1 MDQFIVSAR
10 KYRPTTFEDVVGQR
24 QVAETLMHEINN
36 NKLAQ
41 AFLFTGPRGVGK
53 TTCARILAKVINAQ
67 DGGDPNQDYAFN
79 IFELDAASNNSVE
92 DIRHL
97 IDQVRIPPQVGRYKV
112 YIIDEVHML
121 STAGFNAFLKTLE
134 EPPSYAIFILATT
147 EKHKILPTIL
157 SRCQVFNFNRI
168 ETKDMVEHLKGI
180 AQKENIEASED
191 ALHLI
196 ARKADG
202 GLRDALSMFDQLVSF
217 GGGKITYESAVDI
230 LSVLDLDTFFDVANL
245 LSSSNIGD
253 ALLIYDGI
261 IKKGFDGSTF
271 LGGLASHFRNL
282 AVSKETKTQTLLD
295 VSESFKSK
303 YLEQS
308 SALSFAFILN
318 GLNMVSEAEEKYK
331 QSRNPRLLVELMLMK
346 LGHLNAFIQSIPS
359 LEEVKKKVGQPS
371 EAVKVAPL
379 KRSASIVEDKP
390 KVEAPEI
397 LPTPEVDVV
406 RQAAQQNTIEDVK
419 TSNATGNDDRLD
431 GALQQANKTPALQ
444 PKDSDKVETNRLK
457 VSSFEEFKRKKSALQ
472 TAELA
477 SELAA
482 NQANGERE
490 DGNEQDTL
498 DSSAAELPINAG
510 LASNHSKQTLDEF
523 WVDFYQTQTP
533 RVLTCLKGLKYGIEE
548 EQLIITLNASHQDG
562 IIEEIRPLMMQ
573 AIKKQVAHLKI
584 QSIQTVMGKIE
595 VQERRPY
602 TDKEK
607 LDYLVKKHPGLAEA
621 LESLHLRLP

>member
-10 KYRPTTFEDVVGQR
+10 KYRPTTFDDVVGQR

-97 IDQVRIPPQVGRYKV
+97 IDQVRIPPQVGKYKV

-230 LSVLDLDTFFDVANL
+230 LSVLDLDTFFDVSNMLA
-245 LSSSNIGD
+245 SSNISD
-253 ALLIYDGI
+253 ALLSYDTI
-261 IKKGFDGSTF
+261 VKKGFDGSTF
-271 LGGLASHFRNL
+271 LGGMAAHFRNL
-282 AVSKETKTQTLLD
+282 AVSKETKTQSLLD
-295 VSESFKSK
+295 VSESFQSK
-303 YLEQS
+303 YIEQS
-308 SALSFAFILN
+308 NAFSFAFILN
-318 GLNMVSEAEEKYK
+318 GLNLISEAEEKYK
-331 QSRNPRLLVELMLMK
+331 MSRNPRLLVELMLMK
-346 LGHLNAFIQSIPS
+346 LGHLNSFIQNIPS
-359 LEEVKKKVGQPS
+359 LEEVKKKLANPT
-371 EAVKVAPL
+371 EAGKSASFKRAP
-379 KRSASIVEDKP
+379 SIVEDKP
-390 KVEAPEI
+390 KPNIVPKTIESNGSSTVEQNIGPEKLAEKTSIPAASGAEISADSAKQELSVTTATVNNTAVNNDLVTSTRIKLKGFEQFKQMRTQQQTAVQEDEVSPKLDGNAESAPSIDIPNRNEI
-397 LPTPEVDVV
+397 LTPSS
-406 RQAAQQNTIEDVK
+406 I
-419 TSNATGNDDRLD
+419 SNKNIDEAW
-431 GALQQANKTPALQ
+431 
-444 PKDSDKVETNRLK
+444 VE
-457 VSSFEEFKRKKSALQ
+457 
-472 TAELA
+472 
-477 SELAA
+477 
-482 NQANGERE
+482 
-490 DGNEQDTL
+490 
-498 DSSAAELPINAG
+498 
-510 LASNHSKQTLDEF
+510 
-523 WVDFYQTQTP
+523 FYQSQTT
-533 RVLTCLKGLKYGIEE
+533 RVLTCLKSLKYEHLGN
-548 EQLIITLNASHQDG
+548 QLIITLNASHQES
-562 IIEEIRPLMMQ
+562 IIDEIRPTLMQML
-573 AIKKQVAHLKI
+573 KNQVPHLAI
-584 QSIQTVMGKIE
+584 QSIVSVMGEIE

-607 LDYLVKKHPGLAEA
+607 LEYLIKKHPGLGEA